1 MKWDKELLVL
11 LRGVGHVL
19 IKVALD
25 NILQKTFAKSKR
37 KCHKHTR
44 TLKFVAVKYGKVID
58 CKEIVK
64 LNFSYLYSKN
74 IKM

>member
-1 MKWDKELLVL
+1 MKWGKELLFL
-11 LRGVGHVL
+11 LPSVGYAL

-25 NILQKTFAKSKR
+25 NILQKNFAEIKR

-44 TLKFVAVKYGKVID
+44 TFKFVSVKCGKVRD
-58 CKEIVK
+58 CTEIVK
-64 LNFSYLYSKN
+64 LNFIYFYSKN